1 MPDLPQLSKR
11 ERQIMDII
19 YAHGEATASKVL
31 ETMPE
36 DLSRAAVRTFLRIL
50 EEKGHLT
57 HRQEGREYVF
67 HPTQPRSQV
76 GQSAIQRVV
85 DVFFSGS
92 LEQAVAAYLADKENA
107 IEPDELE
114 KMAALIRQARR
125 QGR

>member
-1 MPDLPQLSKR
+1 MSDMPQLSKR

-31 ETMPE
+31 EAMPE

-67 HPTQPRSQV
+67 LPTQPRSQM

-85 DVFFSGS
+85 EVFFSGS
-92 LEQAVAAYLADKENA
+92 LEQAVASYLADKENE
-107 IEPDELE
+107 IDPDELV